1 MAKHRQS
8 GHNKTS
14 AFPSVQY
21 RKKVICYHI
30 RSQSE
35 KKLEKKTAVSQK
47 LFLFRKF

>member
-21 RKKVICYHI
+21 RKKMICYQI

-35 KKLEKKTAVSQK
+35 KKLEKKTAVSK
-47 LFLFRKF
+47 PKTIFIS